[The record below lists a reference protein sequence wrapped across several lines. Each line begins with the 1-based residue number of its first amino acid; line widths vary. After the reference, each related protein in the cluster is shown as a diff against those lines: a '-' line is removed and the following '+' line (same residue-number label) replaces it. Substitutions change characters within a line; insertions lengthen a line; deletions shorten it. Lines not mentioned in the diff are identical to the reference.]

1 MKQRVSKANN
11 FINNKFDFILFTVVI
26 VLLATGIVMVLSAS
40 APTSLAENG
49 KSYTYAV
56 RQLGFAVL
64 GVTAMIIISKIDY
77 HIYKKFYWPA
87 YIVSVV
93 ILLFSTCSRIRFWG
107 KWCYKMDK
115 MANTVSTIRSYKS
128 FTNYIL
134 CRLFGRS

>member
-1 MKQRVSKANN
+1 MKQRVSKTNN
-11 FINNKFDFILFTVVI
+11 FINNKFDFIFYSCNCLISYRYCNGT
-26 VLLATGIVMVLSAS
+26 SAS

-87 YIVSVV
+87 HM
-93 ILLFSTCSRIRFWG
+93 LL
-107 KWCYKMDK
+107 
-115 MANTVSTIRSYKS
+115 
-128 FTNYIL
+128 L
-134 CRLFGRS
+134 

>member
-1 MKQRVSKANN
+1 MKQRVSKTNN

-77 HIYKKFYWPA
+77 KIYKKF
-87 YIVSVV
+87 IK
-93 ILLFSTCSRIRFWG
+93 L
-107 KWCYKMDK
+107 
-115 MANTVSTIRSYKS
+115 
-128 FTNYIL
+128 
-134 CRLFGRS
+134 

>member
-1 MKQRVSKANN
+1 MKQRVSKTNN

-77 HIYKKFYWPA
+77 HIYKK
-87 YIVSVV
+87 
-93 ILLFSTCSRIRFWG
+93 ILLASIYSFCCNITFSTCSRIRFWG